1 MFTRKILFVAMLCSA
16 AAVVVNSCKDMGN
29 EPVAPPVQSGGLT
42 AVPPS
47 VTVGSG
53 VTARVAISGGTRPY
67 AVAAA
72 PNPALV
78 SATLSDSTLIITGVT
93 IASAAGATSVKV
105 LDSSPAPGKSVTVPV
120 TKTFP

>member
-1 MFTRKILFVAMLCSA
+1 MLCSA
-16 AAVVVNSCKDMGN
+16 AVVVVNSCKDMGN
-29 EPVAPPVQSGGLT
+29 EPVAPPVLSGGLT

-67 AVAAA
+67 TIATA